1 MQKIG
6 YWIKSFRLRT
16 LPLALSSVILGSL
29 LAYNKGFFKPA
40 VLVGA
45 VLTTLFLQILSNL
58 ANDYG
63 DTVHGVDNQE
73 RKGPKRSLQSGE
85 ITLKEMKWGIVVF
98 AILSLCSGIWL
109 LVKGLEGLMTPSFFI
124 LLALGLVA
132 IAAALKYTIGKKP
145 YGYMGLGDIAVFTFF
160 GLTGVMGTYFLQ
172 SQQVTLAE
180 CLPAV
185 SIGLLSTGV
194 LNLNNLRDMENDR
207 ASGKKTIVVLLGAKK
222 GKVYHALLIS
232 IALISA
238 LFYTFM
244 NDYQPSQLIY
254 FITFPLFIRNAI
266 VVFKCRDLSTLD
278 PELKKLAIAT
288 LLFSLTFGFG
298 LII

>member
-63 DTVHGVDNQE
+63 DTVHGVDNQD
-73 RKGPKRSLQSGE
+73 RKGPRRSLQSGE
-85 ITLKEMKWGIVVF
+85 ITLKEMKWGIIIFTV
-98 AILSLCSGIWL
+98 LSLFSGVWL
-109 LVKGLEGLMTPSFFI
+109 LARGLEGLMTPSFFI

-132 IAAALKYTIGKKP
+132 IAAALKYTIGERP
-145 YGYMGLGDIAVFTFF
+145 YGYMGLGDVAVFIFF

-172 SQQVTLAE
+172 SQQITLAE
-180 CLPAV
+180 FLPAI

-207 ASGKKTIVVLLGAKK
+207 TSGKKTVVVLLGAKK
-222 GKVYHALLIS
+222 GKIYHALLIS
-232 IALISA
+232 MALISA
-238 LFYTFM
+238 LVYTSL
-244 NDYQPSQLIY
+244 NYYQPFQLIY
-254 FITFPLFIRNAI
+254 FITFPLFIRSII
-266 VVFKCRDLSTLD
+266 VVFRCRDLSTLD
-278 PELKKLAIAT
+278 PELRKLAIAT

-298 LII
+298 LIL